1 MHRLLTMA
9 EIAKFCPKILCLFLS
24 QKITNMKIKAIFRSE
39 MKTTKHIL
47 ITFSKNFL
55 IQRAKMSHNFWT
67 KSYKICHCVAKS
79 SFFSVADCKDKC
91 VFKFQTDLDN
101 SQKKQLPP
109 VQNNF
114 SFHRYFLRFILS
126 NAKNTTIFIVSW
138 VMEFLN
144 HGYKISQ
151 ILLNYAQCLQAT

>member
-1 MHRLLTMA
+1 M
-9 EIAKFCPKILCLFLS
+9 P
-24 QKITNMKIKAIFRSE
+24 
-39 MKTTKHIL
+39 
-47 ITFSKNFL
+47 
-55 IQRAKMSHNFWT
+55 HNFWT

-126 NAKNTTIFIVSW
+126 NAKKHYHFYCQLGYGISNSWIQNQQYFSKKKSWGVLCIELLPLISKFYFSKSIFTITNPSIVSIK
-138 VMEFLN
+138 V
-144 HGYKISQ
+144 
-151 ILLNYAQCLQAT
+151 ILF